1 MTPAVFDTVRVDI
14 VAAQY
19 VFRATGSH
27 LKFPG
32 FYAVWPRE
40 EDEKLL
46 PALTAQEVLDL
57 RSLKPEQHFTQ
68 PPPRYSEASLIKEL
82 EEQGIGRPSTYVP
95 IISTIQDRGYVD
107 QE

>member
-1 MTPAVFDTVRVDI
+1 VDI

-19 VFRATGSH
+19 VFRATVLI

-68 PPPRYSEASLIKEL
+68 PPPRYSEASLIKKL
-82 EEQGIGRPSTYVP
+82 EEQGIGRPSTYVQSSVP
-95 IISTIQDRGYVD
+95 PGPGLC
-107 QE
+107 